1 MNEISLKPKNWPK
14 YPPNQKN
21 DINKSQ
27 NLKNDR
33 NTSQK
38 QNKFTKIPLK
48 QKKNEQNIGGFH
60 YLLL

>member
-1 MNEISLKPKNWPK
+1 MNEIPLKPKNWPK

-38 QNKFTKIPLK
+38 QNKFTKIPRKL
-48 QKKNEQNIGGFH
+48 KNEQNIGGSH